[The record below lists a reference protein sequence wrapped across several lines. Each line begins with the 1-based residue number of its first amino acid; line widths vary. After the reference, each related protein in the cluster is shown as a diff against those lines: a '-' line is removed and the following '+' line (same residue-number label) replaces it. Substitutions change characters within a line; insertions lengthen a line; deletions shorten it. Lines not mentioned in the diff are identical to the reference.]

1 MEKIKLNAE
10 EWANHKLQVFMQK
23 FKKENDGIDWS
34 WLKNALIN
42 QRVYFFLNKKVSL
55 HDCCFGKNI
64 NFLLTSSLERPKL
77 VRSGFLNINKMFEMI
92 DLLEKDEEILY

>member
-10 EWANHKLQVFMQK
+10 EWANHKLIVFMQR